1 MFSCPHE
8 DCTQPVTETVQRRF
22 TTNSIIVMAEDGQHS
37 RRFLQ
42 LARADH
48 TVLSLSAPPQTESN
62 GTFSLA
68 LTCCI
73 VSTVLPVF
81 SKRNAMICLAMSF
94 YQTTGRLLF
103 ARRTH
108 SPHDMIVEHACAR
121 CQDQTSARDM
131 CCGHM
136 QNASCLVKAPA
147 SHTVSDHKRT
157 RRHGGDTTRIVRAS
171 CAHVGH

>member
-1 MFSCPHE
+1 MFSCPLE

-22 TTNSIIVMAEDGQHS
+22 TTNSFIVMAEHGQHS

-108 SPHDMIVEHACAR
+108 SPDDMIVEHTRAR

-136 QNASCLVKAPA
+136 QNASCLVKVPA